1 MKRLALG
8 LALLSACGLPEGAQS
23 PATARALTVSEVTWN
38 PTHAPTGAILDVAD
52 VGSLFD
58 SLDDLLASASV
69 GKVDGETATTIDV
82 DGKDLVLLGY
92 NINKDKN
99 VADHFILD
107 V

>member
-1 MKRLALG
+1 MG
-8 LALLSACGLPEGAQS
+8 SAAEP
-23 PATARALTVSEVTWN
+23 R
-38 PTHAPTGAILDVAD
+38 I
-52 VGSLFD
+52 
-58 SLDDLLASASV
+58 

-82 DGKDLVLLGY
+82 GGKDLVLLGY